1 MLAFFSSLTPFIS
14 HSIEVVT
21 DEDYYREVRNRRDVD
36 FYRESQPV
44 DEGGKEEIADVVV
57 GELAEE

>member
-1 MLAFFSSLTPFIS
+1 MAFPSSLTSFIS

-36 FYRESQPV
+36 FYREPQPV
-44 DEGGKEEIADVVV
+44 DEGDEISDMVV
-57 GELAEE
+57 GESAEE